1 MNAGLNLFSIRDLI
15 QTEDAFLDTAKKLKE
30 MGYSSLQYSGA
41 PFDAQIIKRVS
52 EATDMPVV
60 LTHVPMQ
67 RILEETEQLMEEHA
81 LFGCK
86 NIGLGMMPLADIVD
100 ADKFKKTVE
109 NLNVAGEK
117 MQKNGFK
124 FFYHHHHY
132 EFMKVKG
139 ENVTIM
145 DYMLDN
151 APYINFTADTHWLQ
165 RGGVDVCDMLKKM
178 QGRVGCVHFKDYQL
192 LCNEETGVC
201 ESHFAP
207 VGDGTLNFKKIAET
221 VKEIGTEHV
230 LVEQDDACKFP
241 NALELVERS
250 IKYIKNEL

>member
-15 QTEDAFLDTAKKLKE
+15 QTEEDFLATAQKLKD

-41 PFDAQIIKRVS
+41 PLDAMRLKRVS
-52 EATDMPVV
+52 EATGLPIV

-67 RILEETEQLMEEHA
+67 RIIEDTDALMDEHA
-81 LFGCK
+81 IFSCK
-86 NIGLGMMPLADIVD
+86 NIGLGMMPFEALLDV
-100 ADKFKKTVE
+100 DKFKKTVE
-109 NLNVAGEK
+109 DLNVAGEK

-124 FFYHHHHY
+124 FFYHHHHF
-132 EFMKVKG
+132 EFAKVPG
-139 ENVTIM
+139 EDVTAI
-145 DYMLDN
+145 DYMLAN
-151 APYINFTADTHWLQ
+151 APYINFTADTHWIQ
-165 RGGVDVCDMLKKM
+165 RGGADVCEMLKKM
-178 QGRVGCVHFKDYQL
+178 KGRVGCVHFKDYKIEYS
-192 LCNEETGVC
+192 EEKGNYD
-201 ESHFAP
+201 SFFAP
-207 VGDGTLNFKKIAET
+207 VGDGNLNFKKIAET